1 MNLKD
6 LTYFAAL
13 AEQKQFTAVS
23 EQFGVTQPTIS
34 YALKRLEEEFESAL
48 IVRDTTKK
56 SVVLT
61 KTGQLVYELAVKLG
75 EKLLLQKKKS
85 HYSQLRSC
93 VLDCHQSLV
102 CTTFEIYLKN
112 WAC

>member
-61 KTGQLVYELAVKLG
+61 KN
-75 EKLLLQKKKS
+75 
-85 HYSQLRSC
+85 RSIG
-93 VLDCHQSLV
+93 L
-102 CTTFEIYLKN
+102 
-112 WAC
+112 